1 MKKLTQKQ
9 EAEKW
14 KSVADAFFRF
24 VQKNPPERFNRFAMV
39 LFAQSGRTDELITKS
54 ERKAPCF
61 SYGDISEPTI

>member
-24 VQKNPPERFNRFAMV
+24 VQKNPPEGFNRFAMV
-39 LFAQSGRTDELITKS
+39 LFAQSGRTDELITLLDKF
-54 ERKAPCF
+54 EGRPQEARNEKF
-61 SYGDISEPTI
+61 G